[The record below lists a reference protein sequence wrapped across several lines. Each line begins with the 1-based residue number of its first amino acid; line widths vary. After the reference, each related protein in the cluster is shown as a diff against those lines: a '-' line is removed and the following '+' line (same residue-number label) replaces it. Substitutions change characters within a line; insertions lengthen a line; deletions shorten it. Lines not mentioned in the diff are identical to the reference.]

1 MVEEDQSYYRFLKDD
16 WKKLTPEAKLPL
28 SDQQLKAIKALND
41 RISLQ
46 DVQDIY
52 VPLVHLL
59 IKKFRSFQDWQATKT
74 NFLQL
79 PEKRVP
85 FVIGISGSVAVG
97 KSTTARLLQVLLTNF
112 FPELHSQLITTD
124 GFLYPN
130 AELKKRQILDR
141 KGFPE
146 SYDMASLLD
155 FMGSVKNGQ
164 AKIQVPLYSHQSY
177 DIVPDQF
184 EIVDNPDI
192 LIVEGINVL
201 QLPSN
206 QTIYISDFFDWSIY
220 VDANP
225 ELIEKWFLER
235 FGILLD
241 TAFHNPNDYYYEF
254 AQWPRERAFAEAKKV
269 WQRVDL
275 PNLDEFILPTR
286 SRANLILH
294 KVEHHTMDAVY
305 LRKY

>member
-16 WKKLTPEAKLPL
+16 WKKLAPEAKLPL

-74 NFLQL
+74 DFLQL

-130 AELKKRQILDR
+130 AELKKRQILNR

-241 TAFHNPNDYYYEF
+241 TAFHNPDDYYYEF
-254 AQWPRERAFAEAKKV
+254 AQWPREKAFAEAKKV

>member
-16 WKKLTPEAKLPL
+16 WKKLAPEAKLPL
-28 SDQQLKAIKALND
+28 SSQQLKAIKALND

-59 IKKFRSFQDWQATKT
+59 IKKFRSFQAWQATKT
-74 NFLQL
+74 DFLDL

-112 FPELHSQLITTD
+112 FPKLHSQLITTD
-124 GFLYPN
+124 GFLFPN
-130 AELKKRQILDR
+130 AELEKREILDR

-146 SYDMASLLD
+146 SYDMPSLLD
-155 FMGSVKNGQ
+155 FMGAVKNGQ
-164 AKIQVPLYSHQSY
+164 ARIQVPLYSHQSY
-177 DIVPDQF
+177 DIVPGKF
-184 EIVDNPDI
+184 ETVDNPDI

-206 QTIYISDFFDWSIY
+206 QTIYISDFFDWSVY
-220 VDANP
+220 VDADP

-241 TAFHNPNDYYYEF
+241 TAFHNPEDYYYEF
-254 AQWPRERAFAEAKKV
+254 AQWPRQKAFAEARKV
-269 WQRVDL
+269 WESVDL

-294 KVEHHTMDAVY
+294 KVEHHAMDAVY

>member
-1 MVEEDQSYYRFLKDD
+1 MVEEDRSYYRFFKDD
-16 WKKLTPEAKLPL
+16 WKKLAPEAKLPL
-28 SDQQLKAIKALND
+28 SAQQLKAIKSLND

-59 IKKFRSFQDWQATKT
+59 IKKFRSFQEWQATKT
-74 NFLQL
+74 DFLSM

-112 FPELHSQLITTD
+112 FPDLKSQLITTD
-124 GFLYPN
+124 GFLYSN
-130 AELKKRQILDR
+130 TELEKRGILDR

-146 SYDMASLLD
+146 SYDMASLLS

-164 AKIQVPLYSHQSY
+164 EKIQVPLYSHQSY
-177 DIVPDQF
+177 DIVPDQY
-184 EIVDNPDI
+184 ESINNPDI

-206 QTIYISDFFDWSIY
+206 QNIYISDFFDWSVY

-241 TAFHNPNDYYYEF
+241 TAFHNPDDYYYEY
-254 AQWPRERAFAEAKKV
+254 AQWPREKAFAEAKRV
-269 WQRVDL
+269 WETVDL
-275 PNLDEFILPTR
+275 PNLNEFILPTR
-286 SRANLILH
+286 SRANVILH
-294 KVEHHTMDAVY
+294 KVEHHAMDMVY

>member
-1 MVEEDQSYYRFLKDD
+1 MVEEYQSYYRFLKDD
-16 WKKLTPEAKLPL
+16 WKKLAPEAKLPL
-28 SDQQLKAIKALND
+28 SSQLLKAIKALND

-59 IKKFRSFQDWQATKT
+59 IKKFRSFQAWQATKT
-74 NFLQL
+74 DFLDL

-112 FPELHSQLITTD
+112 FPKLHSQLITTD
-124 GFLYPN
+124 GFLFPN
-130 AELKKRQILDR
+130 AELEKRGILDR

-146 SYDMASLLD
+146 SYDMPSLLD
-155 FMGSVKNGQ
+155 FMGAVKNGQ
-164 AKIQVPLYSHQSY
+164 ARIQVPLYSHQSY
-177 DIVPDQF
+177 DIVPGKF
-184 EIVDNPDI
+184 ETVDNPDI

-206 QTIYISDFFDWSIY
+206 QTIYISDFFDWSVY
-220 VDANP
+220 VDADP

-241 TAFHNPNDYYYEF
+241 TAFHNPEDYYYEF
-254 AQWPRERAFAEAKKV
+254 AQWPRQKAFAEARKV
-269 WQRVDL
+269 WESVDL

-294 KVEHHTMDAVY
+294 KVEHHAMDAVY

>member
-16 WKKLTPEAKLPL
+16 WKKLAPEAKLPL

-74 NFLQL
+74 DFLQL

-184 EIVDNPDI
+184 ETVDNPDI

-241 TAFHNPNDYYYEF
+241 TAFHNPDDYYYEF

>member
-16 WKKLTPEAKLPL
+16 WKKLAPEAKLPL

-74 NFLQL
+74 DFLQL

-164 AKIQVPLYSHQSY
+164 AKI
-177 DIVPDQF
+177 
-184 EIVDNPDI
+184 
-192 LIVEGINVL
+192 
-201 QLPSN
+201 
-206 QTIYISDFFDWSIY
+206 
-220 VDANP
+220 
-225 ELIEKWFLER
+225 
-235 FGILLD
+235 
-241 TAFHNPNDYYYEF
+241 
-254 AQWPRERAFAEAKKV
+254 
-269 WQRVDL
+269 
-275 PNLDEFILPTR
+275 
-286 SRANLILH
+286 
-294 KVEHHTMDAVY
+294 
-305 LRKY
+305 

>member
-16 WKKLTPEAKLPL
+16 WKKLAPEAKLPL
-28 SDQQLKAIKALND
+28 SSQQLKAIKALND

-59 IKKFRSFQDWQATKT
+59 IKKFRSFQAWQATKT
-74 NFLQL
+74 DFLDL

-112 FPELHSQLITTD
+112 FPKLHSQLITTD
-124 GFLYPN
+124 GFLFPN
-130 AELKKRQILDR
+130 AELEKRGILDR

-146 SYDMASLLD
+146 SYDMPSLLD
-155 FMGSVKNGQ
+155 FMGAVKNRQ
-164 AKIQVPLYSHQSY
+164 ARIQVPLYSHQSY
-177 DIVPDQF
+177 DIVPGKF
-184 EIVDNPDI
+184 ETVDNPDI

-206 QTIYISDFFDWSIY
+206 QTIYISDFFDLSVY
-220 VDANP
+220 VDADP

-241 TAFHNPNDYYYEF
+241 TAFHNPEDYYYEF
-254 AQWPRERAFAEAKKV
+254 AQWPRQKAFAEARKV
-269 WQRVDL
+269 WESVDL

-294 KVEHHTMDAVY
+294 KVEHHAMDAVY

>member
-16 WKKLTPEAKLPL
+16 WKKLAPEAKLPL
-28 SDQQLKAIKALND
+28 SSQQLKAIKALND

-59 IKKFRSFQDWQATKT
+59 IKKFRSFQAWQATKT
-74 NFLQL
+74 DFLDL

-112 FPELHSQLITTD
+112 FPKLHSQLITTD
-124 GFLYPN
+124 GFLFPN
-130 AELKKRQILDR
+130 AELEKRGILDR

-146 SYDMASLLD
+146 SYDMPSLLD
-155 FMGSVKNGQ
+155 FMGTVKNGQ
-164 AKIQVPLYSHQSY
+164 ARIQVPLYSHQSY
-177 DIVPDQF
+177 DIVPGEF
-184 EIVDNPDI
+184 ETVDNPDI

-206 QTIYISDFFDWSIY
+206 QTIYISDFFDWSVY
-220 VDANP
+220 VDADP

-241 TAFHNPNDYYYEF
+241 TAFHNPEDYYYEF
-254 AQWPRERAFAEAKKV
+254 AQWPRQKAFAEARKV
-269 WQRVDL
+269 WESVDL

-294 KVEHHTMDAVY
+294 KVEHHAMDAVY